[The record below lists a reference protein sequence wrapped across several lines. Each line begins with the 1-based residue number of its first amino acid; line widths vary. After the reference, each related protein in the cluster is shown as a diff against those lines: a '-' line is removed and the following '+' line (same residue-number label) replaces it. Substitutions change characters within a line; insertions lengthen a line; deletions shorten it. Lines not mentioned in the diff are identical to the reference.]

1 MIFLCAGVPDI
12 LELLRINT
20 NKPRETKFFRDVI
33 MKTIK
38 MRRETK
44 ERKNDLIDLMLDAI
58 KEEKE
63 DEGNEAEELDQY
75 EKDMKLNHKKKGKQ
89 LDELHVV
96 STALILLVAGYDTT
110 GSTLSYLAYEL
121 SKNPDIQEKLQEEID
136 QAFEEAGGKFPD
148 YNLIQS
154 LPYLDMVIH
163 ETLRVYTL
171 VGANFR
177 NCEKDYKLPDS
188 NIYLKKGDGLS
199 YNARVLH
206 TNPKYWSHPD
216 EFYPE
221 HFSKEEKANRNP

>member
-148 YNLIQS
+148 YNVIQS
-154 LPYLDMVIH
+154 LPYLDMVIF
-163 ETLRVYTL
+163 ESLRFHSP
-171 VGANFR
+171 VGVNLRTA
-177 NCEKDYKLPDS
+177 EKDYNLADTGLLIRKGEAITFNAHHLHFLPE
-188 NIYLKKGDGLS
+188 
-199 YNARVLH
+199 H
-206 TNPKYWSHPD
+206 WSHPD

-221 HFSKEEKANRNP
+221 HFSKEEKAKRHP